1 MSSAP
6 DIRSLLSPSARAGSS
21 SWSAAPGRTTAITF
35 GGGLPDPDT
44 FPIDDLARA
53 AEIALRED
61 QWALQYGGLYGYEG
75 LRDLLIERIRASD
88 GVALE
93 LEQVA
98 LTSGSAQAL
107 SLACFAFL
115 APRDIVIVEEPTF
128 AGSLRAVRSYGA
140 DLAVVPID
148 EHGLD
153 VDNLEELLKRL
164 DERERRPKLLYTIPN
179 FHNPTGVTMSLPR
192 REKLVA
198 LAARY
203 RFVIVEDDAY
213 GDLRYDGAPLPSLL
227 SLDEAGLVVKLGSFS
242 KIAAAGLR
250 LGWAAGDAEAI
261 AALTSVRHDMGTSAF
276 IARTVY
282 HFAKDGRLAGHVK
295 GLIGHYRRKRDAM
308 LDALDEHCAGYASW
322 QRPEGGFFV
331 WLTLPRGVTT
341 RKLGAYAA
349 DEGVGFVPGGAF
361 YNANGGERSLRLAF
375 SHLPLGDIERGVAG
389 LGRALRRCVEESRS
403 RS

>member
-1 MSSAP
+1 MSAA
-6 DIRSLLSPSARAGSS
+6 DIRSLLSPSAQAGSS
-21 SWSAAPGRTTAITF
+21 SWSAAPGRTTGIIF
-35 GGGLPDPDT
+35 GGGLPDPET
-44 FPIDDLARA
+44 FPIDELVRA
-53 AEIALRED
+53 AETALRED
-61 QWALQYGGLYGYEG
+61 QWALQYGGVYGYEG
-75 LRDLLIERIRASD
+75 LRGLLIEKIRDSD
-88 GVALE
+88 GVPLE
-93 LEQVA
+93 LEQIV

-115 APRDIVIVEEPTF
+115 APRDVVIVEAPTF
-128 AGSLRAVRSYGA
+128 AGSLRAIRSYGA
-140 DLAVVPID
+140 DLAVVPVD

-153 VDNLEELLKRL
+153 VDNLEDLLERL
-164 DERERRPKLLYTIPN
+164 TERERRPKLLYTIPN
-179 FHNPTGVTMSLPR
+179 FHNPTGVTMSLRR
-192 REKLVA
+192 RERLAA

-213 GDLRYDGAPLPSLL
+213 GDLRYEGAPLPSLL
-227 SLDEAGLVVKLGSFS
+227 SLDEAGLVVKMGSFS

-282 HFAKDGRLAGHVK
+282 HFAKDGRLATHVE
-295 GLIGHYRRKRDAM
+295 GLIEHYRRKRDAM

-322 QRPEGGFFV
+322 RHPEGGFFV
-331 WLTLPRGVTT
+331 WLTLPRGVTA
-341 RKLGAYAA
+341 RKLGAHTA
-349 DEGVGFVPGGAF
+349 DEDVGFVAGGAF
-361 YNANGGERSLRLAF
+361 YDANGGERSLRLAF

-389 LGRALRRCVEESRS
+389 LGRALRRCSEESRS

>member
-1 MSSAP
+1 MSAA
-6 DIRSLLSPSARAGSS
+6 DIRSLLSPSAQAGSS
-21 SWSAAPGRTTAITF
+21 SWSAAPGRTTGIIF
-35 GGGLPDPDT
+35 GGGLPDPET
-44 FPIDDLARA
+44 FPIDELVRA
-53 AEIALRED
+53 AETALRED
-61 QWALQYGGLYGYEG
+61 QWALQYGGVYGYEG
-75 LRDLLIERIRASD
+75 LRGLLIEKIQDSD
-88 GVALE
+88 GVPLE
-93 LEQVA
+93 LEQIV

-115 APRDIVIVEEPTF
+115 APRDVVIVEAPTF
-128 AGSLRAVRSYGA
+128 AGSLRAIRSYGA
-140 DLAVVPID
+140 DLAVVPVD

-153 VDNLEELLKRL
+153 VDNLEDLLERL
-164 DERERRPKLLYTIPN
+164 TERERRPKLLYTIPN
-179 FHNPTGVTMSLPR
+179 FHNPTGVTLSLRR
-192 REKLVA
+192 RERLAA

-213 GDLRYDGAPLPSLL
+213 GDLRYEGAPLPSLL
-227 SLDEAGLVVKLGSFS
+227 SLDEAGLVVKMGSFS

-282 HFAKDGRLAGHVK
+282 HFAKDGRLATHVD
-295 GLIGHYRRKRDAM
+295 GLIEHYRRKRDAM

-322 QRPEGGFFV
+322 RRPEGGFFV
-331 WLTLPRGVTT
+331 WLTLPSGVTA
-341 RKLGAYAA
+341 RKLGAHAA
-349 DEGVGFVPGGAF
+349 DEGVGFVAGGAF
-361 YNANGGERSLRLAF
+361 YDANGGERSLRLAF

-389 LGRALRRCVEESRS
+389 LGRALRRCAEESRS

>member
-1 MSSAP
+1 MSAA
-6 DIRSLLSPSARAGSS
+6 DIRSLLSPSAQAGSS
-21 SWSAAPGRTTAITF
+21 SWSAAPGRTTGIIF
-35 GGGLPDPDT
+35 GGGLPDPET
-44 FPIDDLARA
+44 FPIDELARA
-53 AEIALRED
+53 AETALRED
-61 QWALQYGGLYGYEG
+61 QWALQYGGVYGYEG
-75 LRDLLIERIRASD
+75 LRGLLIEKIQDSD
-88 GVALE
+88 GVPLE
-93 LEQVA
+93 LEQIV

-115 APRDIVIVEEPTF
+115 APRDVVIVEAPTF
-128 AGSLRAVRSYGA
+128 AGSLRAIRSYGA
-140 DLAVVPID
+140 DLAVVPVD

-153 VDNLEELLKRL
+153 VENLEDLLERL
-164 DERERRPKLLYTIPN
+164 AERGRRPKLLYTIPN
-179 FHNPTGVTMSLPR
+179 FHNPTGVTMSLRR
-192 REKLVA
+192 REKLAA

-213 GDLRYDGAPLPSLL
+213 GDLRYEGAPLPSLL
-227 SLDEAGLVVKLGSFS
+227 SLDEAGLVVKMGSFS

-282 HFAKDGRLAGHVK
+282 HFAKDGRLATHVE
-295 GLIGHYRRKRDAM
+295 GLIEHYRRKRDAM

-322 QRPEGGFFV
+322 RRPEGGFFV
-331 WLTLPRGVTT
+331 WLTLPHGVTA
-341 RKLGAYAA
+341 RKLGAHAA
-349 DEGVGFVPGGAF
+349 DEGVGFVAGGAF
-361 YNANGGERSLRLAF
+361 YDANGGERSLRLAF

-389 LGRALRRCVEESRS
+389 LGRALRRCAEESRS

>member
-1 MSSAP
+1 MSAA
-6 DIRSLLSPSARAGSS
+6 DIRSLLSPSAQAGSS
-21 SWSAAPGRTTAITF
+21 SWSAAPGRTTGIIF
-35 GGGLPDPDT
+35 GGGLPDPET
-44 FPIDDLARA
+44 FPIDELARA
-53 AEIALRED
+53 AETALRED
-61 QWALQYGGLYGYEG
+61 QWALQYGGVYGYEG
-75 LRDLLIERIRASD
+75 LRGLLIEKIQDSD
-88 GVALE
+88 GVPLE
-93 LEQVA
+93 LEQIV

-115 APRDIVIVEEPTF
+115 APRDVVIVEAPTF
-128 AGSLRAVRSYGA
+128 AGSLRAIRSYGA

-153 VDNLEELLKRL
+153 VDNLEDLLERL
-164 DERERRPKLLYTIPN
+164 TERERRPKLLYTIPN
-179 FHNPTGVTMSLPR
+179 FHNPTGVTMSLRR
-192 REKLVA
+192 RERLAA

-213 GDLRYDGAPLPSLL
+213 GDLRYEGAPLPSLL
-227 SLDEAGLVVKLGSFS
+227 SLDEAGLVVKMGSFS

-282 HFAKDGRLAGHVK
+282 HFAKDGRLATHVE
-295 GLIGHYRRKRDAM
+295 GLIEHYRRKRDAM
-308 LDALDEHCAGYASW
+308 LDALDEHCAGHASW
-322 QRPEGGFFV
+322 RRPEGGFFV
-331 WLTLPRGVTT
+331 WLTLPHGVTA
-341 RKLGAYAA
+341 RKLGAHAA
-349 DEGVGFVPGGAF
+349 DEGVGFVAGGAF
-361 YNANGGERSLRLAF
+361 YDANGGERSLRLAF

-389 LGRALRRCVEESRS
+389 LGRALRRCSEESRS